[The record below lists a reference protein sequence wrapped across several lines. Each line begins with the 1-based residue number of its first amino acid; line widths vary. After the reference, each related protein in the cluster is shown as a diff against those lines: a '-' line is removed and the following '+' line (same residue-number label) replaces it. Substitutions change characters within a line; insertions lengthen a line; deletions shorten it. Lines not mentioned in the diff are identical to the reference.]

1 MDFVLG
7 FEMRQVNE
15 DPSVETSQLDLDPL
29 VLQRVVP
36 VVAHPLRATV
46 QVLEPKAEQTKLI
59 NELDTK

>member
-7 FEMRQVNE
+7 FEMRQVHE

-59 NELDTK
+59 SELDTK